1 MYRILNIL
9 IVLCL
14 LVPSISGQVLRD
26 SKGKDFWLAIP
37 PNDHVSGLTNDP
49 AIVAVFVATTQACQ
63 VSVDA
68 RRRDGTVDKYT
79 VQVPAN
85 VVWEFRFSADL
96 YELRGATQIG
106 AFGQDDE
113 RPNPASIHVMAGEDV
128 TVYAVMRD
136 DNTSDAWL
144 VLPTD
149 ALSTDYIISTY
160 ESDANVATAY
170 PSQFVLVA
178 TEDSTNVVIDLS
190 VDRSCRTNGSR
201 RTVTLNKGESYLLQ
215 ARVSNGRIH
224 DDLTGSR
231 ITSSKPLVAIASHRR
246 AQVPV
251 LGSTSSRDC
260 LVEQMPGTDT
270 WGKRILVPPLS
281 PASSDPPFSVDDV
294 PVCRILAQRDSTI
307 VSVNGSA
314 PWRIDATKFW
324 DVPLDRAL
332 NIDATQPVLVTI
344 IDRSANRTANGI
356 SSKPGDPSLIVVPPF
371 EQFLD
376 EYRVVTIEPRIGG
389 NAFYTAHYITCLA
402 PTSSI
407 ASLRVN
413 GNPPSQVF
421 PIPGSTFSYTT
432 YSVNVGTHLA
442 TCDEPFGIIVYGYG
456 PAESYGYTGGMAFQ
470 RLFEPSLRL
479 RTLDARG
486 LAGAIDTVAV
496 IVDSIDNVENLRLSG
511 IREVVCSVSF
521 DGTIYVPTNQDS
533 LSISSTTVTAHM
545 RYAFDTLHVGD
556 TIGLIRGVHTLGMVS
571 LCSATID
578 TAIWK
583 SPNGFP
589 VPVKTTMVSG
599 EIETL
604 GICEEN
610 LNKRLFDPTAKP
622 RSRVMFYDVLGRSLG
637 PTPENLPPGVYFE
650 R

>member
-1 MYRILNIL
+1 M
-9 IVLCL
+9 
-14 LVPSISGQVLRD
+14 S
-26 SKGKDFWLAIP
+26 
-37 PNDHVSGLTNDP
+37 
-49 AIVAVFVATTQACQ
+49 
-63 VSVDA
+63 
-68 RRRDGTVDKYT
+68 
-79 VQVPAN
+79 
-85 VVWEFRFSADL
+85 E
-96 YELRGATQIG
+96 
-106 AFGQDDE
+106 
-113 RPNPASIHVMAGEDV
+113 EDV

-178 TEDSTNVVIDLS
+178 TQDSTNVVIDLS

-215 ARVSNGRIH
+215 ARVSSGRTH

-231 ITSSKPLVAIASHRR
+231 ITSSKPIVAIASHRR

-251 LGSTSSRDC
+251 LSGTASRDC

-270 WGKRILVPPLS
+270 WGKRILVPPLK

-307 VSVNGSA
+307 VSVNGST

-332 NIDATQPVLVTI
+332 NITATQPVLVTI
-344 IDRSANRTANGI
+344 IDRSANRSANG
-356 SSKPGDPSLIVVPPF
+356 SVSKPGDPSLIVVPPF

-402 PTSSI
+402 PTTSI

-413 GNPPSQVF
+413 GVAPNQVF

-432 YSVNVGTHLA
+432 FSVYVGTHLA

-486 LAGAIDTVAV
+486 LAGAVDTVAV
-496 IVDSIDNVENLRLSG
+496 VVDSIDNVENLQLSG

-521 DGTIYVPTNQDS
+521 DGSIYVPTNQDS
-533 LSISSTTVTAHM
+533 LSIDGTRVTATM

-556 TIGLIRGVHTLGMVS
+556 TVGLIRGVHTLGMVS

-583 SPNGFP
+583 TPNGFP
-589 VPVKTTMVSG
+589 VPVRTSTISG

-610 LNKRLFDPTAKP
+610 TNKRLFDPTAKP
-622 RSRVMFYDVLGRSLG
+622 RARVMFYDVLGRNLG